1 MASRS
6 VNTPIISVR
15 GLSKDYAVRVLDAVD
30 LDLAAG
36 EIHALI
42 GANGAGKST
51 LCQILA
57 GITRA
62 SSGQMTLSGETFRP
76 QDKRESKDRGVQIV
90 QQELNQVPSL
100 TVA

>member
-1 MASRS
+1 M
-6 VNTPIISVR
+6 NTPIISVR

-57 GITRA
+57 GITRTSQRSMGGRPA
-62 SSGQMTLSGETFRP
+62 SIQSAITLPTP
-76 QDKRESKDRGVQIV
+76 PAD
-90 QQELNQVPSL
+90 
-100 TVA
+100 